1 MKESAKA
8 TFDMKAEQ
16 KEKRERNEIPVSHAS
31 TMHDRWKSEP
41 KGFMLGEDV
50 GASQVDQPYISTCG
64 DRLNRDAVS
73 D

>member
-1 MKESAKA
+1 MRVNIYMKESAKV

-41 KGFMLGEDV
+41 KGFARTGRR
-50 GASQVDQPYISTCG
+50 SQSSRSAIHIDLRGPIES
-64 DRLNRDAVS
+64 
-73 D
+73 